1 MIFAI
6 GKRSKIALGARPGS
20 AVSINYETIEKSLE
34 MLLFWQM
41 AWCGENSSNKTYL
54 GATAGSPDGRS
65 RSGKC
70 YKQHVSMILNGEMPT
85 IFLVAKSWPYIS
97 MIEIN
102 LLLQPLLTSL
112 IICLEKAFCPAKA
125 LRINA
130 LPWVIF
136 LEHPNFV

>member
-6 GKRSKIALGARPGS
+6 GKRSKIALGVRPGS

-41 AWCGENSSNKTYL
+41 AWCGENSSNKSYL

-70 YKQHVSMILNGEMPT
+70 YKQHVSMLLNGEMPT
-85 IFLVAKSWPYIS
+85 IFLVAKS
-97 MIEIN
+97 
-102 LLLQPLLTSL
+102 
-112 IICLEKAFCPAKA
+112 
-125 LRINA
+125 
-130 LPWVIF
+130 
-136 LEHPNFV
+136 